1 MSDRFIEQQKHH
13 HIATSLVRAVYLVDF
28 QDREVFQQYFI
39 TLQEE
44 CPIIGPMD
52 PYIIHWVEKQDLEV
66 MLRIHS
72 RV

>member
-1 MSDRFIEQQKHH
+1 MSDRFIEQQKHP
-13 HIATSLVRAVYLVDF
+13 HIATSLAQVVYLVDF

-44 CPIIGPMD
+44 CPIIGPMA

>member
-1 MSDRFIEQQKHH
+1 MSDRFIEQQKHP
-13 HIATSLVRAVYLVDF
+13 HIATSLAQVVYLVDF

-44 CPIIGPMD
+44 CPIIGPMA

-66 MLRIHS
+66 MLKILS

>member
-1 MSDRFIEQQKHH
+1 MSDRFIEQQKHPH
-13 HIATSLVRAVYLVDF
+13 TATSLAQVAYLVDF

-44 CPIIGPMD
+44 CPIIGPMA

>member
-1 MSDRFIEQQKHH
+1 MSDQFIERQKHH
-13 HIATSLVRAVYLVDF
+13 HTATSLAQVAYLVDF
-28 QDREVFQQYFI
+28 QDKEVFQRFFI

-44 CPIIGPMD
+44 CPIIGPMA

-66 MLRIHS
+66 MLKILS

>member
-1 MSDRFIEQQKHH
+1 MSDRFIEQQKHP
-13 HIATSLVRAVYLVDF
+13 HIATSLAPVAYLVDF

-39 TLQEE
+39 IQQEE
-44 CPIIGPMD
+44 CPIIGPMA

-66 MLRIHS
+66 MLKILS

>member
-1 MSDRFIEQQKHH
+1 MSDRFIEQQKHR
-13 HIATSLVRAVYLVDF
+13 HIATSLVRVAYLVDS

-44 CPIIGPMD
+44 CPIIGPTALC
-52 PYIIHWVEKQDLEV
+52 IIHLVEKQDLEV